1 MILPRVIIPLAEQTG
16 LINPIGEWVL
26 ETACHQN
33 KQWQDGGLPPIR
45 VAVNI
50 SATQFRNPLLI
61 SQLKKLLKESDL
73 KPSYLELELTE
84 NIAIHKSSYIISV
97 LNELKRLGLF
107 ISIDDFGTEY
117 SSLSRLKL
125 LPIDQIKIDKQ
136 FIDGIAGNKKD
147 QAIVN
152 TIIQLAK
159 NLGLSV
165 IAEGAETEA
174 QINFLKDKKCDTVQG
189 FFYYK
194 PMPAAEMETILR
206 QTN

>member
-1 MILPRVIIPLAEQTG
+1 M
-16 LINPIGEWVL
+16 
-26 ETACHQN
+26 
-33 KQWQDGGLPPIR
+33 
-45 VAVNI
+45 
-50 SATQFRNPLLI
+50 
-61 SQLKKLLKESDL
+61 
-73 KPSYLELELTE
+73 TE
-84 NIAIHKSSYIISV
+84 NITIHKSSYIISV
-97 LNELKRLGLF
+97 LNGLKRLGLF

-152 TIIQLAK
+152 TIIQLA

-174 QINFLKDKKCDTVQG
+174 QINF
-189 FFYYK
+189 
-194 PMPAAEMETILR
+194 
-206 QTN
+206 

>member
-1 MILPRVIIPLAEQTG
+1 

-26 ETACHQN
+26 KTACRQT
-33 KQWQDGGLPPIR
+33 KSWQELGLPPIR
-45 VAVNI
+45 IAINI

-61 SQLKKLLKESDL
+61 SQMKKLFKETDL
-73 KPSYLELELTE
+73 KPRYLELELTE
-84 NIAIHKSSYIISV
+84 NIAINKSSYIVSV
-97 LNELKRLGLF
+97 LNGLKKLGLY

-125 LPIDQIKIDKQ
+125 LPMDQIKIDKQ
-136 FIDGIAGNKKD
+136 FIDGIAENQKD

-152 TIIQLAK
+152 TIIRLAK

-174 QINFLKDKKCDTVQG
+174 QIDFLKHQKCDTVQG
-189 FFYYK
+189 FFYHK